1 MKITNESKIGIFV
14 ILVLLGLLLITWKTV
29 GYEFI
34 PDGYRLRV
42 LFKDIDGV
50 ERNAPVT
57 LNGLEVGRVDDIR
70 ILYDDATRVQ
80 LTLWIAKK
88 AQLHEG
94 AKAFVKNMGF
104 LGEKYVALTSGED
117 GTPFL
122 PENAVIHG
130 EQPVDFQDI
139 MAKGEVIAGHVQ
151 EITRNIEERL
161 RINSEAIDRVIA
173 NLNTTVNNMA
183 SISGQV
189 KDKLVSNEDRI
200 DDTIQN
206 LNLTSKNLEEMSFDL
221 KENPWKLLYKPRT
234 KDK

>member
-1 MKITNESKIGIFV
+1 MKITNETKIGIFV
-14 ILVLLGLLLITWKTV
+14 VVVLLGLTLITWKTV

-34 PDGYRLRV
+34 PEGYKLRV

-50 ERNAPVT
+50 ELNAPVT
-57 LNGLEVGRVDDIR
+57 LNGLEVGRVDHID
-70 ILYDDATRVQ
+70 ILYGDATRVQ
-80 LTLWIAKK
+80 LTLWIDQK
-88 AQLHEG
+88 ARLHEG

-122 PENAVIHG
+122 KPDAVING
-130 EQPVDFQDI
+130 DEPVDFQDI
-139 MAKGEVIAGHVQ
+139 MAKGEVIAGNIQ
-151 EITRNIEERL
+151 KITCNIEERL
-161 RINSEAIDRVIA
+161 RVNSEAIDRIVA
-173 NLNTTVNNMA
+173 DLDVTMKNMA

-189 KDKLVSNEDRI
+189 NESLASNENRI
-200 DDTIQN
+200 DDTIKN